1 MRHRL
6 PAALMITA
14 LAACSTGDVTDGTT
28 CGSRTCGF
36 IDHHY
41 DSTFYCPPAPFVP
54 GGWYGYTWH
63 SSAHCHDECEAAASW
78 GCSTGSCDSSCDTDT
93 GSGAWMACTPANGG
107 AESTS
112 GCFLSGSG
120 VNGETVPCVCR

>member
-1 MRHRL
+1 
-6 PAALMITA
+6 MITA

-107 AESTS
+107 AESSS